1 MKGGERVADLKT
13 YLEYVDPNITL
24 WRRGTPDDPYRPR
37 TDSLPVING
46 IVTLLEIPS
55 ETHKVQVPG
64 FTEISRETFKKKAR
78 LEKNEIYVDY
88 SMGIVQFNPVHE
100 GKTFTFTYHGKG
112 LVLIPASR
120 VYAMV
125 QRSPDIVITL
135 QDYIDELKKYTKNLD
150 VKLIEINN
158 TINNAIQAINNAN
171 LAADNANQAAQNANK
186 AAETAYRA
194 ADSTLVIWKDPVDTF
209 EDLEI
214 VYPNPEN
221 GWQVTINTTGDIY
234 RYDGVFSHQWQ
245 KVGNFLGGSIPYV
258 SEESDGLLTKEDYRI
273 FVKRNV
279 IFQFPRILSLGIQ
292 NAIIQF
298 PFDGEIMGVSSFCI
312 ESGVASYF
320 EATVEKISQNDFL
333 TGGVWDNI
341 FSQNIIIPAGQLRGL
356 DPVVADVNVSK
367 GDYFRVNVLS
377 MDSNIKGVTIQIDIK
392 TKYIET
398 E

>member
-1 MKGGERVADLKT
+1 MAELKT

-24 WRRGTPDDPYRPR
+24 WRKNTPDDPYKFR
-37 TDSLPVING
+37 TDYLPVING
-46 IVTLLEIPS
+46 KVTLLEIPS

-64 FTEISRETFKKKAR
+64 FTEISRETFRKKAK
-78 LEKNEIYVDY
+78 LEVNEIYVDY
-88 SMGIVQFNPVHE
+88 SMGIVQFNPAHE
-100 GKTFTFTYHGKG
+100 GKTFSFTYYGKG

-125 QRSPDIVITL
+125 QRNPDVVVTL
-135 QDYIDELKKYTKNLD
+135 QDYIDELKQYTNNLNI
-150 VKLIEINN
+150 KLIEVNN
-158 TINNAIQAINNAN
+158 TINNALQAIHNAN
-171 LAADNANQAAQNANK
+171 IATDNANIAAQNANQ

-194 ADSTLVIWKDPVDTF
+194 ADSALVIWKDPVDTF

-273 FVKRNV
+273 FVRRSV
-279 IFQFPRILSLGIQ
+279 IFQFPKILYLGVQ
-292 NAIIQF
+292 NALVQF
-298 PFDGEIMGVSSFCI
+298 PFDGEIIGVYAFCT
-312 ESGVASYF
+312 ESGVLTHF
-320 EATVEKISQNDFL
+320 EASIEKISEDGFNS
-333 TGGVWDNI
+333 GEVWDNI
-341 FSQNIIIPAGQLRGL
+341 FSQNIVIPIGQLRGI
-356 DPVVADVNVSK
+356 DPIVVDTQVFK

-377 MDSNIKGVTIQIDIK
+377 LDNNIKGVTIQIDIN
-392 TKYIET
+392 TKNT
-398 E
+398 